1 MQAWPETRDTLLAR
15 LRDPA
20 DMQAWSEFTRLY
32 EPVIKGFV
40 TGRGLQTADAQDI
53 CQHVLWA
60 VARAADDWP
69 GHAEPGRFRKWLATV
84 TRNATLNVLQREM
97 RHRGSGRSSVWDY
110 LNALPAPNADLD
122 RAWEMERL
130 DQIYRA
136 AARVVE
142 SRFSPEVWQLFHRT
156 TVGGEA
162 TEAVALELGKLP
174 GAAYTARSRV
184 MKALRTVALEMAHKD
199 SIVQAPDAGGPRASQ
214 VEETP

>member
-1 MQAWPETRDTLLAR
+1 MQGWPETRDTLLAR

-32 EPVIKGFV
+32 EPVITRFV
-40 TGRGLQTADAQDI
+40 AGRGVQAADAQDI

-84 TRNATLNVLQREM
+84 TRNATLNVLQRELK
-97 RHRGSGRSSVWDY
+97 HRGSGRSSVWDY
-110 LNALPAPNADLD
+110 LNALPAPDEDLD

-130 DQIYRA
+130 DQIYRT

-142 SRFSPEVWQLFHRT
+142 PRFSPEVWQLFHRT
-156 TVGGEA
+156 TVEGEPV
-162 TEAVALELGKLP
+162 EAVARELGKSP

-184 MKALRTVALEMAHKD
+184 MKALRAVALEMEQREFQTEAD
-199 SIVQAPDAGGPRASQ
+199 RPGTGPREG
-214 VEETP
+214 EETA

>member
-1 MQAWPETRDTLLAR
+1 MRAR
-15 LRDPA
+15 
-20 DMQAWSEFTRLY
+20 
-32 EPVIKGFV
+32 
-40 TGRGLQTADAQDI
+40 
-53 CQHVLWA
+53 
-60 VARAADDWP
+60 
-69 GHAEPGRFRKWLATV
+69 
-84 TRNATLNVLQREM
+84 
-97 RHRGSGRSSVWDY
+97 SGRSSVWDY

-162 TEAVALELGKLP
+162 TEVVALELGKLP

>member
-1 MQAWPETRDTLLAR
+1 MQGWPETRDTLLAR

-20 DMQAWSEFTRLY
+20 DLQAWSEFTRLY
-32 EPVIKGFV
+32 EPVITRFV
-40 TGRGLQTADAQDI
+40 AGRGVQAADAQDI

-84 TRNATLNVLQREM
+84 TRNATLNVLQRELK
-97 RHRGSGRSSVWDY
+97 HRGSGRSSVWDY
-110 LNALPAPNADLD
+110 LNALPAPDEDLD

-130 DQIYRA
+130 DQIYRT

-142 SRFSPEVWQLFHRT
+142 PRFSPEVWQLFHRT
-156 TVGGEA
+156 TVEGEPV
-162 TEAVALELGKLP
+162 EAVARELGKSP

-184 MKALRTVALEMAHKD
+184 MKALRAVALEMEQREFLAEAD
-199 SIVQAPDAGGPRASQ
+199 RPGTGPREG
-214 VEETP
+214 EETA

>member
-1 MQAWPETRDTLLAR
+1 MQAWPETCDTLLAR

-40 TGRGLQTADAQDI
+40 TGRGLQAADAQDI

-110 LNALPAPNADLD
+110 LNTLTWT
-122 RAWEMERL
+122 R
-130 DQIYRA
+130 
-136 AARVVE
+136 
-142 SRFSPEVWQLFHRT
+142 
-156 TVGGEA
+156 
-162 TEAVALELGKLP
+162 LGKWS
-174 GAAYTARSRV
+174 AWTRSTARRPGWWNPVSARKCGNCSTAPPWGARRLKWWRWNWENCRERPTRRV
-184 MKALRTVALEMAHKD
+184 
-199 SIVQAPDAGGPRASQ
+199 AG
-214 VEETP
+214 